1 MKNEGIMKTPILFS
15 SKKQGFFFTLLI
27 VLIFGAFSQLL
38 YGQGSQTFTANGSFT
53 VPASVTSITVECWGG
68 GGAGGG
74 QNLSSDGGGG
84 GGGGAYSRK
93 QNISVTPGT
102 SYDVFVGAGGIGA
115 AGANGGNG
123 GDSYFINTSTV
134 LAKGGMGG
142 SSSTGTPP
150 EGGLGGSATAGFGDV
165 KYSGGQG
172 EKGRNSNT
180 GYGGYGGSS
189 AGSGANGYSGPQT
202 WSTVTYPTTNTP
214 VDGGHGGN
222 GGNTNANGS
231 APASGNGGGGGG
243 SGEGTN
249 KVGGNGAVGKV
260 IVSWS
265 CPAFSSFPLTESFDG
280 TTFPPTCWSQSN
292 MSRVT
297 SGTYPTCS
305 PQSGAG
311 MVMFNSYNL
320 SAGITGTLTTP
331 ELNLT
336 DNSFSVKFWM
346 YRDNGY
352 ASNADRINVLFNTT
366 PDVSGA
372 ITLGTINRSISL
384 TPVVASN
391 GWYEYS
397 FNLGAGS
404 SGSGKYIIIQG
415 VSAYGNNI
423 FFDELTIESATYAD
437 FTASET
443 NTYTGQSI
451 IFTDASAGGS
461 FTSWA
466 WDFGDGAVPA
476 TANTQGPH
484 SVSYTT
490 TGLKTVSLTVDGIL
504 NNTKTDFI
512 TVLENPFRSPRQISA
527 SIQDF
532 SDVTISWLS
541 PALNDAF
548 EVYSD
553 FDLAFGSYSQNDI
566 DGGVTYAIQDVT
578 FPNSAYT
585 GSFIAFNPS
594 LAVPPLTGAWAAHSG
609 QKYAAC
615 FATIT
620 ASAPNNDW
628 IITPRITVSS
638 GEQLKFW
645 AKSITST
652 YGLERFKVGIS
663 TSGTQAAD
671 FTIISS
677 GTYVEA
683 PIDWTEYTYDLSA
696 YSGQQI
702 YIGINCV
709 SNDAFVFMIDDISIV
724 GGPTESP
731 VSLPAP
737 VRLAEG
743 NAGNKQ
749 VVDGPSVVAQISGDS
764 QRSFDTYKVYRN
776 GSEIANVSG
785 FTYTDPDLVPGIYDY
800 TVSAVYI
807 DPAAESAPA
816 GPAQVTPEITRWT
829 GAVDNDWQTSGNWR
843 TGQVPAPAAKIGV
856 PADGISNFPVITQ
869 SGIECIDITLKA
881 GASVQINPLASL
893 SVSGTLT
900 NASGEVGI
908 LIKSDATGTG
918 SLIHNTSGIDATVER
933 YIEAADWVEWT
944 DGWHFISS
952 PVASQTINAL
962 SGFVTAGPPADD
974 FDLYAWHEPENAWV
988 NFKNTTTSP
997 TWSDVNNNSL
1007 NFLIGKGYMA
1017 SYQVSDIKEFKGV
1030 LNVGDVSV
1038 SDLGISSGA
1047 NQSWHLLGNPY
1058 ASALAWDEEWTSS
1071 NIAGVAKIWNE
1082 AGQSYSDVTTVD
1094 IEKSL
1099 IPGGNGFMVEVTDFP
1114 GSLTIPAAKRIH
1126 SIMPFQKQ
1134 TQLPMIELTARNLDH
1149 ASFQKSLLCVNP
1161 MATNSYDMKYD
1172 GHFLQGYAP
1181 MFYSVCNNE
1190 NLSVNCIPAIET
1202 ETSIPFSFIKNEGSS
1217 FSIEARF
1224 AGDFPATVYL
1234 LDRQTGMDINLSQNP
1249 VYYFTASSND
1259 SPLRFQMHFKTLGI
1273 ENNNPD
1279 RGISVY
1285 AAYNQIVINSI
1296 SRLDANVKIC
1306 NLQGQQVLE
1315 ARLNNVMNSVLD
1327 VSKLKNGV
1335 YVVWI
1340 LSHNWVYSEKI
1351 ILVK

>member
-1 MKNEGIMKTPILFS
+1 MKTPILFS

-38 YGQGSQTFTANGSFT
+38 YGQVSQTFTTNGSFT
-53 VPASVTSITVECWGG
+53 VPDGVNSITVECWGG

-93 QNISVTPGT
+93 LNIPVTPGA
-102 SYDVFVGAGGIGA
+102 SYNVFVGAGGIGA

-134 LAKGGMGG
+134 LAKGGLGG
-142 SSSTGTPP
+142 SPSTGTPP
-150 EGGLGGSATAGFGDV
+150 AGGSGGSASAGIGDV

-172 EKGRNSNT
+172 EKGRDHNT
-180 GYGGYGGSS
+180 GIGGYGGSS
-189 AGSGANGYSGPQT
+189 AGTGSDGWSGPQLY
-202 WSTVTYPTTNTP
+202 STNTYPTANTP
-214 VDGGHGGN
+214 TGAGHGGN
-222 GGNTNANGS
+222 GGSANSNGS
-231 APASGNGGGGGG
+231 SPASGNGGGGGG
-243 SGEGTN
+243 SGDGTN
-249 KVGGNGAVGKV
+249 RVGGNGANGKV
-260 IVSWS
+260 IVSWP
-265 CPAFSSFPLTESFDG
+265 CPAFSSFPITESFDI
-280 TTFPPTCWSQSN
+280 TTFPPTCWSQVN
-292 MSRVT
+292 MARVT

-320 SAGITGTLTTP
+320 SAGTTGTLITP
-331 ELNLT
+331 ELNLP

-404 SGSGKYIIIQG
+404 SGSGKYLILQG

-423 FFDELTIESATYAD
+423 FFDQITIESETYAD

-443 NTYTGQSI
+443 ITFTGQSV
-451 IFTDASAGGS
+451 IFTDASAGGT

-476 TANTQGPH
+476 NANSQGPH
-484 SVSYTT
+484 TVYYTT
-490 TGLKTVSLTVDGIL
+490 TGLKTVSLTVDGTL
-504 NNTKTDFI
+504 NNIKSDFI

-553 FDLAFGSYSQNDI
+553 FDLAFGSYTQNDI

-615 FATIT
+615 FAAVT

-663 TSGTQAAD
+663 TTGTQASD

-709 SNDAFVFMIDDISIV
+709 SNDAFVFMLDDISIV
-724 GGPTESP
+724 GGPTEIP

-749 VVDGPSVVAQISGDS
+749 VVDGPSVVAPISGDS
-764 QRSFDTYKVYRN
+764 QRSFGTYKVYRN
-776 GSEIANVSG
+776 GSEIANVNG
-785 FTYTDPDLVPGIYDY
+785 FTYIDPDLVPGIYDY

-807 DPAAESAPA
+807 DPAAESSQSD
-816 GPAQVTPEITRWT
+816 PAQVTTDITRWT

-843 TGQVPAPAAKIGV
+843 TGQVPASTAKIGIT
-856 PADGISNFPVITQ
+856 ADGISNFPVITQ
-869 SGIECIDITLKA
+869 SGIECADIKLKS

-893 SVSGTLT
+893 SVSGNLT
-900 NASGEVGI
+900 NANGDAGI

-918 SLIHNTSGIDATVER
+918 SLIHNTSDVNATVER
-933 YIEAADWVEWT
+933 YIEAADWVSWE

-952 PVASQTINAL
+952 PVVSQTINTS
-962 SGFVTAGPPADD
+962 SGFVTSGPPSDD
-974 FDLYAWHEPENAWV
+974 FDLYAWFETDNAWV

-997 TWSDVNNNSL
+997 TWSDVNSNSL

-1030 LNVGDVSV
+1030 LNVSDVSV
-1038 SDLGISSGA
+1038 SDLGISSGT

-1058 ASALAWDEEWTSS
+1058 ASALAWDEEWTTT
-1071 NIAGVAKIWNE
+1071 NISGIAKIWNE
-1082 AGQSYSDVTTVD
+1082 AGQSYSD
-1094 IEKSL
+1094 L
-1099 IPGGNGFMVEVTDFP
+1099 IPAEVENSVIPSGNGFMVEVSGGT
-1114 GSLTIPAAKRIH
+1114 GSLTIPAVKRIH
-1126 SIMPFQKQ
+1126 SSKPFQKQ
-1134 TQLPMIELTARNLDH
+1134 SQLPIIELTASNLTLP
-1149 ASFQKSLLCVNP
+1149 SFQKSTVCINP
-1161 MATNSYDMKYD
+1161 LSTVGYDFEYD
-1172 GHFLQGYAP
+1172 GHFLPGYAP
-1181 MFYSVCNNE
+1181 QFYSGYNNE
-1190 NLSVNCIPAIET
+1190 KLSVNSIPEINA
-1202 ETSIPFSFIKNEGSS
+1202 ETSIPFTFIKNSGSS

-1224 AGDFPATVYL
+1224 SGDFPATVYL
-1234 LDRQTGMDINLSQNP
+1234 LDKQTGTDINLSQNP

-1259 SPLRFQMHFKTLGI
+1259 SPSRFQMHFKSLGV
-1273 ENNNPD
+1273 EDDNPD
-1279 RGISVY
+1279 HGISVY
-1285 AAYNQIVINSI
+1285 LSHNQLIINSVN
-1296 SRLDANVKIC
+1296 SLDALVRLC
-1306 NLQGQQVLE
+1306 NLHGQQVLE
-1315 ARLNNVMNSVLD
+1315 TRLDNTLNSVID
-1327 VSKLKNGV
+1327 VSALKSGV
-1335 YVVWI
+1335 YVVCI
-1340 LSHNWVYSEKI
+1340 MSRNLVYSEKI
-1351 ILVK
+1351 ILVQ